1 LAGLQRVAECG
12 IGDVPGASD
21 TRMTQPKV
29 MRVET
34 VEHGAFCEGC
44 GVEITWAPILSEG
57 RRYCCALCA
66 RGGDC
71 GCGYAV
77 EDEEEGGPVILE
89 S

>member
-1 LAGLQRVAECG
+1 VAH
-12 IGDVPGASD
+12 
-21 TRMTQPKV
+21 TL
-29 MRVET
+29 
-34 VEHGAFCEGC
+34 FCDGC
-44 GVEITWAPILSEG
+44 GVEITWAPVLLKG

-77 EDEEEGGPVILE
+77 EDEQDEGPTITE

>member
-1 LAGLQRVAECG
+1 
-12 IGDVPGASD
+12 
-21 TRMTQPKV
+21 M
-29 MRVET
+29 
-34 VEHGAFCEGC
+34 EHHLFCDGC
-44 GVEITWAPILSEG
+44 GVEITWAPVLSEG

-77 EDEEEGGPVILE
+77 EDEEEAGPAIIE

>member
-1 LAGLQRVAECG
+1 
-12 IGDVPGASD
+12 
-21 TRMTQPKV
+21 M
-29 MRVET
+29 
-34 VEHGAFCEGC
+34 EHGLFCDGC

-77 EDEEEGGPVILE
+77 EDEGEEGPAITE
-89 S
+89 P